1 MKRFLAGIAVAM
13 SVFAAEAAVW
23 PEVCNVTA
31 RQRYPWNGK
40 VDIYYTVVGNMK
52 DFELSLSASDK
63 IAGTNYV
70 AAASAVS
77 GETGSETGDHH
88 VVWDLN
94 AQGLAFKSS
103 NVVFS
108 VSYVLPNPQYCVIDL
123 STGLTDGS
131 CPVSYMATPPDGG
144 FNAPQYKTTQLAL
157 RLVEPGSFVSAKTYN
172 IAVTKPFYIG
182 IFEVTQKQYELVMG
196 RNPSNYSYGGDAR
209 PVESVSWSAIR
220 GSSSTCNWPKFST
233 VDPDSFIGRL
243 QAWTGIKFDLPT
255 EAQWEY
261 ACRAGTTSDY
271 NNGDS
276 SESALALLGRY
287 DGNRLSGTGY
297 QQHTTVGSY
306 TANAW
311 GIYDMHGNVWE
322 WCLDWYGTCTSA
334 MADPKGAQARTQR
347 VIRGG
352 SWYGGASYCTSSY
365 RNSVAPSTVSDKIG
379 FRIARTLSE

>member
-1 MKRFLAGIAVAM
+1 MKRFLAGIATATL
-13 SVFAAEAAVW
+13 VFVTTAAVW
-23 PEVCNVTA
+23 PEVINVTA
-31 RQRYPWNGK
+31 KQRHPWNGK

-52 DFELSLSASDK
+52 DFELSVSASDK
-63 IAGTNYV
+63 SAGTNYV
-70 AAASAVS
+70 AEASAIS
-77 GETGSETGDHH
+77 GDTGSETGEHH

-94 AQGLAFKSS
+94 AQGLAFKSTD
-103 NVVFS
+103 VVFR

-131 CPVSYMATPPDGG
+131 CPVSYMAEPPSGG
-144 FNAPQYKTTQLAL
+144 FNAPEYKTTQLAL
-157 RLVEPGSFVSAKTYN
+157 RLVEPGSFVSAKIYN
-172 IAVTKPFYIG
+172 ISITKPFYIG

-196 RNPSNYSYGGDAR
+196 KNPSNYSYGGDAR
-209 PVESVSWSAIR
+209 PVEKVSWAAIR
-220 GSSSTCNWPKFST
+220 GSSSNWPKSST
-233 VDPDSFIGRL
+233 VASGSFFGRL
-243 QAWTGIKFDLPT
+243 QAWTGMKFDLPT

-261 ACRAGTTSDY
+261 ACRAGTTSDF

-276 SESALALLGRY
+276 NESALARLGRY
-287 DGNRLSGTGY
+287 DGNRLSGGGY

-311 GIYDMHGNVWE
+311 GIYDMHGNVLE
-322 WCLDWYGTCTSA
+322 WCLDWYGSWTSA
-334 MADPKGAQARTQR
+334 MSDPKGAQSGTER

-365 RNSVAPSTVSDKIG
+365 RNSAAPTTESDKIG